1 MIAKAFEGV
10 TGTSNEYAELRK
22 AKANF
27 EELQRRWNDALA
39 DATETFNGAQG
50 AQNADASEQYSNRIQ
65 KGMTDAER
73 YEILKDV
80 SITAVPVNYE
90 AIQTELNGTSLEELE
105 TAIKSK
111 AEKPL
116 REFAKKIGIIKD
128 SYHNK
133 DIDIDFG
140 FTMRGLNKSLFSQMN
155 YGGSYADLAKVFSVM
170 NDVVA
175 NAELIEVHDD
185 YKRGTEKANR
195 NLINTFVLM
204 NAVQDGSDIIPVE
217 LEVMHLE
224 SAPNRLYVNVAL
236 GKIKEAEVMVN
247 SKRIKSEGTSL
258 FSTFTYSIHSLF
270 QNINSQDG
278 EFLKYVPD
286 QFLNNAQKSAK
297 REALEKRERKIAELR
312 NEVDNN
318 ERYSLRKSTD
328 TEYAE
333 LAKDPEKNAARLSA
347 MVESAA
353 KEAGYDSP
361 LLYHGTQSFGFT
373 NFGLSKM
380 DDGRSI
386 FLTSSPEIASTY
398 SGVGGSRRI
407 TDRMIAAFFRHVST
421 YLPKPNC
428 TRIPKRRYGCS
439 SITNATRS
447 ELVTAAAVLHAGGR
461 RMRR

>member
-10 TGTSNEYAELRK
+10 TGTSNEYAELRE

-50 AQNADASEQYSNRIQ
+50 AQNAENAKNSMRKSAKSIYNNTDTQYNSVTKKLVAAGILSVNDQRLFHQKVSELRNLGYQSFQ
-65 KGMTDAER
+65 KSRDGEYIFAINNKLVYTDANFNAPG
-73 YEILKDV
+73 ISKI
-80 SITAVPVNYE
+80 IT
-90 AIQTELNGTSLEELE
+90 
-105 TAIKSK
+105 
-111 AEKPL
+111 
-116 REFAKKIGIIKD
+116 
-128 SYHNK
+128 
-133 DIDIDFG
+133 
-140 FTMRGLNKSLFSQMN
+140 
-155 YGGSYADLAKVFSVM
+155 
-170 NDVVA
+170 
-175 NAELIEVHDD
+175 
-185 YKRGTEKANR
+185 
-195 NLINTFVLM
+195 
-204 NAVQDGSDIIPVE
+204 
-217 LEVMHLE
+217 
-224 SAPNRLYVNVAL
+224 
-236 GKIKEAEVMVN
+236 
-247 SKRIKSEGTSL
+247 IKSEFANDFELVKELIYDYEKGKSGYEETCCVIETVFSREGIVTYIRLNGNTYAEQTGIGEGENSRGFDGDYRIIGLREGNDSENGRNLRGT
-258 FSTFTYSIHSLF
+258 
-270 QNINSQDG
+270 NDV
-278 EFLKYVPD
+278 K
-286 QFLNNAQKSAK
+286 
-297 REALEKRERKIAELR
+297 
-312 NEVDNN
+312 
-318 ERYSLRKSTD
+318 ERYSLRKSTN

-333 LAKDPEKNAARLSA
+333 LAKDPEKNAARLNA
-347 MVESAA
+347 MVEAAA

-373 NFGLSKM
+373 NFDLSKM

-421 YLPKPNC
+421 NFPKPNC

>member
-10 TGTSNEYAELRK
+10 TGTSNEYAELRE

-50 AQNADASEQYSNRIQ
+50 AQNAEN
-65 KGMTDAER
+65 
-73 YEILKDV
+73 
-80 SITAVPVNYE
+80 
-90 AIQTELNGTSLEELE
+90 
-105 TAIKSK
+105 
-111 AEKPL
+111 
-116 REFAKKIGIIKD
+116 AKN
-128 SYHNK
+128 S
-133 DIDIDFG
+133 
-140 FTMRGLNKSLFSQMN
+140 MR
-155 YGGSYADLAKVFSVM
+155 
-170 NDVVA
+170 
-175 NAELIEVHDD
+175 
-185 YKRGTEKANR
+185 
-195 NLINTFVLM
+195 
-204 NAVQDGSDIIPVE
+204 
-217 LEVMHLE
+217 
-224 SAPNRLYVNVAL
+224 
-236 GKIKEAEVMVN
+236 
-247 SKRIKSEGTSL
+247 
-258 FSTFTYSIHSLF
+258 
-270 QNINSQDG
+270 
-278 EFLKYVPD
+278 
-286 QFLNNAQKSAK
+286 KSAK
-297 REALEKRERKIAELR
+297 SIYNSTDTQYNSVTKKLVAAGILSVNDQKLFHQKVSELR
-312 NEVDNN
+312 NLGYQSFQKSRDGEYIFAINNKLVYTDANFDAPGISKIIVVDSLFADKFEDAKEIIYDYEKGRSSFQKAAQIIENVFPDGFVLSYTRLN
-318 ERYSLRKSTD
+318 DVTYAEQTGIGERGNRRGFDGDYRIIDLREGNDSENGRNLRGTDTVKERYSLRKSSD

-333 LAKDPEKNAARLSA
+333 LAKDPEKNAARLNA
-347 MVESAA
+347 MVEAAA

-373 NFGLSKM
+373 NFDLSKM

-398 SGVGGSRRI
+398 SGVEGSRRI